1 MSADAT
7 CSTMESYSNS
17 SARVPESSGNR
28 EDRLQR
34 RRERERARRASETA
48 EQREERLRV
57 RRARDRARCAA
68 QTAEERDARLRQIRD
83 NRRQSLA
90 TESEEERAVRLQQM
104 RDRLASETEEE
115 RAARLQRMSANQRH
129 RLASETE
136 KERAARLQRM
146 SANQRHRLA
155 TETEEER
162 EARLQRNSEGQRGQ
176 QSQLPLFEQPSV
188 QAKMRNFHAEIAA
201 LEMQKCTTC
210 SEAFPGLQLRS
221 HSIAFELT
229 LAPTMLCIH
238 LVHILGI
245 HIVQMTS
252 LHERPRLPSY
262 TFYVPNPCILGTRP
276 VLPYKNG
283 SCCKLALVGTKSVFV
298 LCYSRYLSAVGCSQ
312 VKLSYW

>member
-1 MSADAT
+1 M
-7 CSTMESYSNS
+7 
-17 SARVPESSGNR
+17 
-28 EDRLQR
+28 
-34 RRERERARRASETA
+34 
-48 EQREERLRV
+48 
-57 RRARDRARCAA
+57 RRARDRARRA
-68 QTAEERDARLRQIRD
+68 DARLRQIRD

-136 KERAARLQRM
+136 EEKAARLQRM

-162 EARLQRNSEGQRGQ
+162 EARLQCNREGQRGQ

-210 SEAFPGLQLRS
+210 SETFPGLQLRS
-221 HSIAFELT
+221 HSTECMRCNQDKHVPKLYSSMNNMDLAHPSHSSSRSPPQCCAFT
-229 LAPTMLCIH
+229 
-238 LVHILGI
+238 
-245 HIVQMTS
+245 
-252 LHERPRLPSY
+252 
-262 TFYVPNPCILGTRP
+262 
-276 VLPYKNG
+276 
-283 SCCKLALVGTKSVFV
+283 
-298 LCYSRYLSAVGCSQ
+298 
-312 VKLSYW
+312 